1 MLNGL
6 AILLAEDN
14 PTNQIV
20 AAEMLAN
27 LGAEVVVAEDGLAA
41 LDRLAERRFD
51 LLMVDME
58 MPRLSGAQLIE
69 RLRAA
74 GGVHAEAPIIVLTA
88 YLTRADI
95 ERAERAGADGF
106 IAKPLVSIE
115 RFGAEIVD
123 ILGRDWRQC
132 GVVADDTN
140 PTPSAQPAS
149 PPASAASA
157 VAAEPVYDRA
167 PIDSLLRIADKVS
180 AQALIDRAL
189 ADLGTEVA
197 TLVAHLT
204 AGRRED
210 AAASAHRLAGMAG
223 AVGGMRLGAVARW
236 AQDAPGSVDAQTIAV
251 LWDRTR
257 AALENAKADLN

>member
-132 GVVADDTN
+132 GVVADDTS

-149 PPASAASA
+149 NSTSAA
-157 VAAEPVYDRA
+157 AAEPVYDTA
-167 PIDSLLRIADKVS
+167 PIDSLLRIADRVS

-189 ADLGTEVA
+189 ADLGAEVA

-236 AQDAPGSVDAQTIAV
+236 AQEAPHTVDAQTVAA
-251 LWDRTR
+251 LWDQTRT
-257 AALENAKADLN
+257 ALENAKADLN